1 MLADKAAL
9 VVDGRYTLQAEE
21 QVDTGVVTP
30 VPLAETSVEAW
41 IEANLPAG
49 GVLAYDPW
57 LHTPDGLSRL
67 ERAAK
72 GAGGRVE
79 ATPLNLVDL
88 VWIDRPAAPRAPVV
102 PHPENLAGEAASAK
116 LARVRDA
123 LAKARLDALVV
134 SDPHNLAWA
143 FNLRGGDVAH
153 TPIALGYAVIPREG
167 VARLFLEPEKVTDEA
182 ARALNGLAE
191 RDEPGALPAALDA
204 LGTAKARVRVDAA
217 TGAVALGRRITAAGG
232 TLDVGPDPITAMK
245 AVKNAAEIDG
255 ARAAH
260 RRDGAAVTRFL
271 AWLAREAPAAGC
283 RRSTRR

>member
-1 MLADKAAL
+1 M
-9 VVDGRYTLQAEE
+9 
-21 QVDTGVVTP
+21 
-30 VPLAETSVEAW
+30 
-41 IEANLPAG
+41 
-49 GVLAYDPW
+49 
-57 LHTPDGLSRL
+57 
-67 ERAAK
+67 
-72 GAGGRVE
+72 
-79 ATPLNLVDL
+79 
-88 VWIDRPAAPRAPVV
+88 WIDRPAAPRAPVV
-102 PHPENLAGEAASAK
+102 PHPEKPGRRGGLREAR
-116 LARVRDA
+116 ARPRRPGQGA
-123 LAKARLDALVV
+123 LDALVV

-153 TPIALGYAVIPREG
+153 TPIALGYAVIPRDG
-167 VARLFLEPEKVTDEA
+167 AARLFLEPEKMTDEA
-182 ARALNGLAE
+182 ARALDGLAE